1 MKGFVYKLYSE
12 NPECDKC
19 YIGSTKSKYVSIR
32 MAHHRE
38 HNRKGKDYQGIFD
51 DNGNAKIC
59 VLEELEFEN
68 MCDLR
73 KRELYHLQENKDKA
87 INIRLPYI
95 APEEQIKKRDAAIKR
110 YHQSEKGQLALRIA
124 NLNHQIKKAESI
136 SDNPVK
142 IKTLKDKLQQA
153 REKQKKCRDSDNSPE
168 EKQIAKI
175 ETKLV
180 VDFP

>member
-59 VLEELEFEN
+59 VLEELEFDN
-68 MCDLR
+68 MSDLR
-73 KRELYHLQENKDKA
+73 KRELYHLEENKKTA
-87 INIRLPYI
+87 INVRLPYV
-95 APEEQIKKRDAAIKR
+95 APEEQIKKRD
-110 YHQSEKGQLALRIA
+110 HQSEKGQLALRIA

-153 REKQKKCRDSDNSPE
+153 REKQKKCRDNPE

-175 ETKLV
+175 ETKFV

>member
-59 VLEELEFEN
+59 VLEELEFDN
-68 MCDLR
+68 MSDLR
-73 KRELYHLQENKDKA
+73 KRELYHLEENKKTA
-87 INIRLPYI
+87 INVRLPYV
-95 APEEQIKKRDAAIKR
+95 APEEQIIKR

-153 REKQKKCRDSDNSPE
+153 REKQKKCRDNPE